1 MIVLVAMF
9 VALVVLGH
17 VLLFSAVYK
26 CWRDDWTDGRRI
38 KSNLPSR
45 ALVQS
50 SAATGEEDPQLDFSG
65 AGGVAAARRNI
76 SDTQGSLSFGG
87 S

>member
-1 MIVLVAMF
+1 MF
-9 VALVVLGH
+9 GVLGH

-45 ALVQS
+45 AVVQS
-50 SAATGEEDPQLDFSG
+50 SAATG
-65 AGGVAAARRNI
+65 RK
-76 SDTQGSLSFGG
+76 TLS
-87 S
+87 